1 MRTFTIFVTAL
12 VLGTTA
18 MEAQTVATFDDLT
31 LSKADTSYISYY
43 DPGVDV
49 GFNDGLAHFPCVY
62 DTSSFGNSW
71 GGGFSY
77 SNRTDSVTS
86 GYTNQYAAKTAKGY
100 NGSSNY
106 AVIWCNDPVTFAYT
120 TYLKLNGSAI
130 GRPVKGFYITN
141 STYAYND
148 MRDGHPPFSK
158 KFGGTTGNDPDWFM
172 LTVYGYLGGVRSADS
187 VNFYLADYRFA
198 HNDSDYIVKTWQ
210 WVNLLPLGHV
220 DSLQFSLNSSDTG
233 AFGMNTPAYFC
244 MDNFTTNETDVSV
257 KNAPLAYVAK
267 VYPNPATDMLYV
279 DIADNSVQQIIVR
292 NMAGNMVG
300 TYAVTKKQVEINTSS
315 MPAGVYL
322 LQMMG
327 NGGSASVRFVK
338 E

>member
-1 MRTFTIFVTAL
+1 MRTFTLLFSAL

-18 MEAQTVATFDDLT
+18 HAQTVATFDDLT

-43 DPGVDV
+43 DPGADV

-77 SNRTDSVTS
+77 SNWTDSVTS
-86 GYTNQYAAKTAKGY
+86 GYTNQYSAKTARGY

-106 AVIWCNDPVTFAYT
+106 AVIWCSNPLTYEYN

-130 GRPVKGFYITN
+130 GQPVKGFYITN

-148 MRDGHPPFSK
+148 MRDGNPPFSK
-158 KFGGTTGNDPDWFM
+158 KFGGVTGNDPDWFM

-198 HNDSDYIVKTWQ
+198 HNDSDYILKTWQ
-210 WVNLLPLGHV
+210 WINLLPLGHV
-220 DSLQFSLNSSDTG
+220 DSLGFSLSSSDTG
-233 AFGMNTPAYFC
+233 SFGMNTPAYFC
-244 MDNFTTNETDVSV
+244 MDNFTTNELAVSV
-257 KNAPLAYVAK
+257 NNVQPSYLAK
-267 VYPNPATDMLYV
+267 VYPNPAINTLYV
-279 DIADNSVQQIIVR
+279 DVTDNTVEQVSVID
-292 NMAGNMVG
+292 MTGNVIS
-300 TYAVTKKQVEINTSS
+300 TYSTSAKHIEINIATL
-315 MPAGVYL
+315 PAGMYV
-322 LQMMG
+322 LQLS
-327 NGGSASVRFVK
+327 GGGKVANTKFIK
-338 E
+338 Q